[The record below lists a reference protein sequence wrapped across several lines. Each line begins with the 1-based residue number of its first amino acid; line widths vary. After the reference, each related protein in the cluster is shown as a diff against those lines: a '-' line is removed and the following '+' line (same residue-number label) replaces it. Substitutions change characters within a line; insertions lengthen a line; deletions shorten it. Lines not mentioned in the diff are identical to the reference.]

1 MKECDKVRGQLADY
15 AVGALRGRRESWVEA
30 HLRACQACRKELAA
44 LERTGGL
51 LNAVAGQEA
60 PPETWMAIRQEI
72 AAGERVRVTPRR
84 RLAWLAATGT
94 AALLLLLLGIFL
106 PMPTEPG
113 APPELV
119 VVAEADE
126 EMEATLQGHL
136 STVWAAPLADEAA
149 VGLRLAAW
157 ENDG

>member
-30 HLRACQACRKELAA
+30 HLRACEACRKELVA

-51 LNAVAGQEA
+51 LNTVAGREA

-72 AAGERVRVTPRR
+72 ATGERVRVIPPRR
-84 RLAWLAATGT
+84 WAWVAATGLAT
-94 AALLLLLLGIFL
+94 LLLVVLGMFLLTPSG
-106 PMPTEPG
+106 PG

-126 EMEATLQGHL
+126 EMEATMQGHL
-136 STVWAAPLADEAA
+136 SAVWAAPLADEAA

-157 ENDG
+157 DNDG

>member
-30 HLRACQACRKELAA
+30 HLRGCEACRKELVA
-44 LERTGGL
+44 LERTAGL
-51 LNAVAGQEA
+51 LNAVESQEA
-60 PPETWMAIRQEI
+60 PPETWMAIRREI
-72 AAGERVRVTPRR
+72 AAGEQVRVTPPR
-84 RLAWLAATGT
+84 RLAWVAATGV
-94 AALLLLLLGIFL
+94 AALVLVLLGMFL
-106 PMPTEPG
+106 LTPTGPG

-126 EMEATLQGHL
+126 EMEATMQGHL
-136 STVWAAPLADEAA
+136 SAVWAAPLADEAA